1 MKHTYLLETGYYLVD
16 EKGTYKI
23 KHLKESELYYF
34 LPESDSYYSESGQTL
49 KGREWDNLI
58 EANYLREQAVME
70 CWFQTGNGSILT
82 LEEVDRK
89 LLVCR
94 RGIVLSPV
102 NPCNQDIYESIDQDI
117 HTFYRQL
124 TDEMEVIEE
133 GEPAYCYAHLQGFS
147 LYQTLA
153 EDFGGELK
161 HETFNYWH
169 MIPTLVFDKGTVE
182 LYEVEVDQ
190 TYLTAKL
197 KPRFLTHILMDVQI
211 LTQS

>member
-1 MKHTYLLETGYYLVD
+1 MKHTYLLSTGYYLVD

-23 KHLKESELYYF
+23 KYLKESELYYF

-58 EANYLREQAVME
+58 EANYLREQATME

-89 LLVCR
+89 LLVYR
-94 RGIVLSPV
+94 QGIVLSPV
-102 NPCNQDIYESIDQDI
+102 SPCNQEIYESIDQDI

-124 TDEMEVIEE
+124 DDDMEVIEE
-133 GEPAYCYAHLQGFS
+133 GESAYPYAHLQDMG

-182 LYEVEVDQ
+182 LHEVEVDQ

-197 KPRFLTHILMDVQI
+197 KPRFLTHILMDIQI